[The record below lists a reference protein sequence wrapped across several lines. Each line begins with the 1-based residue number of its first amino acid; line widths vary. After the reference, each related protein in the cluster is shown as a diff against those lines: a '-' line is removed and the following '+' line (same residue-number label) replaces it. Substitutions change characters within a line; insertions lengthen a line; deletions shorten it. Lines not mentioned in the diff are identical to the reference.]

1 MQYFGNYVISW
12 ERSWFATHFVHMYTI
27 FRLLYRYVLYNV
39 IIVYKTCIQQSVR
52 IILYAFQATIHL
64 KILRILG
71 SLLVI
76 GTPRW
81 RRIYGDK
88 WVRWPST
95 SGSGVI
101 SIIII
106 VDEPF
111 FFFVYLGPIFCTLI
125 VYYIG
130 VLHTRPDLLSI
141 DEGFCSATP
150 SRLLHE
156 RVMRYIYFFAPL
168 LPPLHI
174 YQHL

>member
-111 FFFVYLGPIFCTLI
+111 FFFCIPRTHFLYTNSILYRCSSYSTGPFVHRRGFLFC
-125 VYYIG
+125 
-130 VLHTRPDLLSI
+130 D
-141 DEGFCSATP
+141 A
-150 SRLLHE
+150 
-156 RVMRYIYFFAPL
+156 
-168 LPPLHI
+168 
-174 YQHL
+174 